1 MNKLWGLL
9 IALFLASC
17 ANIVAPSGGEK
28 DETPPVFVKSTPD
41 NYSVEFKGGLIRID
55 FDEYIR
61 LQQTQNILISPQL
74 EVKPEI
80 EERYRSVYVDLKGQE
95 LSENTTYTINF
106 ASSITDLNEGN
117 KLTNFRFVFST
128 GGFLDSLKQKGV
140 VADAETGEPV
150 EDVLVGLYP
159 DNLGDSTL
167 YKAKPF
173 YFARTNKQGEFSLEN
188 LKYGTFKLYAF
199 KDEDNN
205 YLYKSTELI
214 AYGDTLLKTDTISRD
229 LKLRSFKDPEA
240 ERKPKEVRSILPG
253 IIRLKYA
260 NPIDTALKVKL
271 LGKNAQAST
280 LIAGDS
286 IYCFHLDTESDSLT
300 LGLYLADHSDTVKVI
315 NRKPGERGYPAFNIQ
330 RDMQSTPSIYEPLVL
345 KANHPIIQVDT
356 AGFTWKRDTTEVDL
370 AYSTEIRGQKLF
382 INAQFEPNAT
392 YELFIDS
399 GSVLGYFGGRNDTL
413 RLNLNSGNA
422 ELFGTLILLDLDSL
436 KQGSLIQLLDENGKL
451 IRQQKYAGEET
462 IKFDK
467 LRAIGY
473 KLRVIADTNGNNRWD
488 TGSYILR
495 RQPEYIQQYPEL
507 IRLRSNWELEIS
519 LYLLS
524 K

>member
-9 IALFLASC
+9 LALFLASC

-28 DETPPVFVKSTPD
+28 DEVPPVFVKSTPE
-41 NYSVEFKGGLIRID
+41 NYSVEFKDGVIRID

-80 EERYRSVYVDLKGQE
+80 EERYRSVYIDLKGQK

-128 GGFLDSLKQKGV
+128 GSFLDSLKQRGLV
-140 VADAETGEPV
+140 VDAETGEAV

-159 DNLGDSTL
+159 DHLGDSTL
-167 YKAKPF
+167 YKSKPF

-188 LKYGTFKLYAF
+188 LKYGTFKLFAF

-205 YLYKSTELI
+205 YLYKSTEQI
-214 AYGDTLLKTDTISRD
+214 AYIDTLLKTDTVSRA
-229 LKLRSFKDPEA
+229 LKLRLFKDPEA

-260 NPIDTALKVKL
+260 NPVDTALRVNL
-271 LGKNAQAST
+271 LNSNRQTAS
-280 LIAGDS
+280 LVAADS
-286 IYCFHLDTESDSLT
+286 IYFFHLDTESDSLT
-300 LGLYLADHSDTVKVI
+300 LGLYLANHSDTIKVI

-330 RDMQSTPSIYEPLVL
+330 RDMQSTPSIYEPLVI
-345 KANHPIIQVDT
+345 KANQPIFQVDT
-356 AGFTWKRDTTEVDL
+356 AGFTWKKDTTEVDL
-370 AYSTEIRGQKLF
+370 AYTTEIKGQKLS
-382 INAQFEPNAT
+382 INAHFEPNAT

-399 GSVLGYFGGRNDTL
+399 GSIIGFFGGKNDTL

-436 KQGSLIQLLDENGKL
+436 KQGSLIQLLDENGK
-451 IRQQKYAGEET
+451 IVRQQKYAGEEA

-473 KLRVIADTNGNNRWD
+473 KLRVITDVNGNNRWD

>member
-28 DETPPVFVKSTPD
+28 DEVPPVFAKSTPE
-41 NYSVEFKGGLIRID
+41 NYSVEFKGGVIRID

-80 EERYRSVYVDLKGQE
+80 EERYRSVYIDLKGQK

-128 GGFLDSLKQKGV
+128 GSFLDSLKQRGLV
-140 VADAETGEPV
+140 VDAETGEAV

-159 DNLGDSTL
+159 DHLGDSTL
-167 YKAKPF
+167 YKSKPF

-205 YLYKSTELI
+205 YLYKSTEQI
-214 AYGDTLLKTDTISRD
+214 AYIDTLLKTDTVSKA
-229 LKLRSFKDPEA
+229 LKLRLFKDPEA
-240 ERKPKEVRSILPG
+240 ERKPKEVRGILPG

-260 NPIDTALKVKL
+260 NPVDTALRVNL
-271 LGKNAQAST
+271 LNSNRQTAS
-280 LIAGDS
+280 LVAADS
-286 IYCFHLDTESDSLT
+286 IYFFHLDTESDSLT
-300 LGLYLADHSDTVKVI
+300 LGLYLANHSDTIKVI

-330 RDMQSTPSIYEPLVL
+330 RDMQSTPSIYEPLVI
-345 KANHPIIQVDT
+345 KANQPIVQVDT
-356 AGFTWKRDTTEVDL
+356 AGFTWKKDTTEVDL
-370 AYSTEIRGQKLF
+370 AYTTEIKGQKLS

-399 GSVLGYFGGRNDTL
+399 GSIIGFFGGKNDTL

-436 KQGSLIQLLDENGKL
+436 KQGSLIQLLDENGK
-451 IRQQKYAGEET
+451 IVRQQKYAGEEA

-473 KLRVIADTNGNNRWD
+473 KLRVITDVNGNNRWD

-495 RQPEYIQQYPEL
+495 QQPEYIQQYPEL